1 MARGPIG
8 IELVK
13 RGIIT
18 QRDIDKALEYQKKN
32 PEKKIIEILSILN
45 LCDEYTLIKALGD
58 ILDEEAIILTQN
70 DIQIDMLQYISLDI
84 AKKYKAIPFKI
95 MGNKI
100 KECLILDEPK
110 MMASDFLKAY
120 SLIDFVSD
128 EIIKRLKRSIK
139 FEDRI
144 ATYKE
149 AYDVDLTIS
158 FVKRLMNVIKL
169 TLRQTY
175 FELGDHLKTNGSDE
189 Q

>member
-1 MARGPIG
+1 MKNFVNTATVEKVNEELLDVIQCK
-8 IELVK
+8 IE
-13 RGIIT
+13 
-18 QRDIDKALEYQKKN
+18 EYVTT
-32 PEKKIIEILSILN
+32 
-45 LCDEYTLIKALGD
+45 DD
-58 ILDEEAIILTQN
+58 
-70 DIQIDMLQYISLDI
+70 
-84 AKKYKAIPFKI
+84 
-95 MGNKI
+95 
-100 KECLILDEPK
+100 PK
-110 MMASDFLKAY
+110 MIASDFLKAY

-144 ATYKE
+144 AAYKE

>member
-70 DIQIDMLQYISLDI
+70 DIQIDMLQYI
-84 AKKYKAIPFKI
+84 
-95 MGNKI
+95 
-100 KECLILDEPK
+100 
-110 MMASDFLKAY
+110 
-120 SLIDFVSD
+120 
-128 EIIKRLKRSIK
+128 
-139 FEDRI
+139 
-144 ATYKE
+144 
-149 AYDVDLTIS
+149 
-158 FVKRLMNVIKL
+158 
-169 TLRQTY
+169 
-175 FELGDHLKTNGSDE
+175 
-189 Q
+189 